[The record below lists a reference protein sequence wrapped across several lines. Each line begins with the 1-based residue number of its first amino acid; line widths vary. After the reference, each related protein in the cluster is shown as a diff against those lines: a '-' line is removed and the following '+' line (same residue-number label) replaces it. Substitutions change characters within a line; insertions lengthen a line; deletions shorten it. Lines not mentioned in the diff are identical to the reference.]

1 MSCEAPISIYHHVVF
16 ELLMTDNPSPVRQLI
31 DSLRRYVTLNIDYAR
46 LTAAEKTSVL
56 LAGVA
61 FYAVMVILA
70 TLVLIFVSIGVGHL
84 LAATI
89 APVWAFVFV
98 AAFYVLLLVVVIIF
112 RRQLFVNPI
121 ARFVSRIFVNPPRDK
136 SSQQ

>member
-1 MSCEAPISIYHHVVF
+1 
-16 ELLMTDNPSPVRQLI
+16 MTDNPSPVRQLI

-56 LAGVA
+56 LAGIA

-136 SSQQ
+136 SPQQ